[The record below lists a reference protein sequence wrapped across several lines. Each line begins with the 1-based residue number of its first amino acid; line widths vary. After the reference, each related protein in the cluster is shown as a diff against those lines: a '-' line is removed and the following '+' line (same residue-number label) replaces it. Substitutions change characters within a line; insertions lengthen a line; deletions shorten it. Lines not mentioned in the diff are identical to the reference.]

1 MGEGRRVV
9 GEGRRVVGEGRRV
22 RGQGVQKYCSATNN
36 MLMCLIFCVSSFF
49 PSTPSSLSLSLP
61 PLPSSLSPPLR
72 SSQDNDTLVFIDFR
86 ADRMRQIVEALGIK
100 PQFDTDT
107 IPKDLVS
114 LLASYTLSLQPVP
127 WVED

>member
-1 MGEGRRVV
+1 
-9 GEGRRVVGEGRRV
+9 
-22 RGQGVQKYCSATNN
+22 
-36 MLMCLIFCVSSFF
+36 MCLIFLPLYSLLPLSLPSSFF
-49 PSTPSSLSLSLP
+49 
-61 PLPSSLSPPLR
+61 SLSPSPC

-114 LLASYTLSLQPVP
+114 LVTSYTLSLTASALGGR
-127 WVED
+127 D

>member
-1 MGEGRRVV
+1 MRV
-9 GEGRRVVGEGRRV
+9 EWC
-22 RGQGVQKYCSATNN
+22 GVKEYKNPPVPQITH
-36 MLMCLIFCVSSFF
+36 LIFL
-49 PSTPSSLSLSLP
+49 PLSLSLP
-61 PLPSSLSPPLR
+61 PLPSSSFSPPPC
-72 SSQDNDTLVFIDFR
+72 SSQDNDTLMFIDFR